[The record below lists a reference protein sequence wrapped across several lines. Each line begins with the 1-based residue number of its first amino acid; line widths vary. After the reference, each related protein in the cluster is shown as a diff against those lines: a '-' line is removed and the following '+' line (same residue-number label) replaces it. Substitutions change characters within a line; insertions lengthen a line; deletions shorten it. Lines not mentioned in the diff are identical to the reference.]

1 MTATRTRPPVDY
13 DALIE
18 DVQWM
23 LDTREHPVNVAR
35 RLGRTV
41 NALEKALRRAGRH
54 DLARHFDSE
63 QRAAYPRE
71 HNNTGRD
78 KGAA

>member
-1 MTATRTRPPVDY
+1 MTARLDY
-13 DALIE
+13 PALVE
-18 DVQWM
+18 DVTFL
-23 LDTREHPVNVAR
+23 LDHREHPTMIAR

-54 DLARHFDSE
+54 DLANHFNAE

-71 HNNTGRD
+71 HNNTGRRV
-78 KGAA
+78 A